1 MFYIKSFLSQLPHG
15 TDCSKLQVKICQGW
29 QKERN
34 TMWFNASSKLV
45 KTLRRKGKGEEI
57 TYNEVWLYDADRG
70 GPPDHETVVN
80 ISYQSEH
87 AEMSARAN
95 QKSNTGFV

>member
-70 GPPDHETVVN
+70 SPGPWNSGVHKL
-80 ISYQSEH
+80 SQSEH